1 VSSIRLPSEAVSDA
15 VLHLLAGPNGAGKS
29 TLVRD
34 VVAPVTFLPFVNAD
48 DLAALHWPGS
58 ELEHGHEASR
68 LARQT
73 REQLLALRRSFIA
86 ETVFSHASKLEL
98 VREARARGFRVT
110 LHVVMIPEELAVAR
124 VRARVHNNGHDVPE
138 EKVRGRIHRLWPLVT
153 EAIAIADE
161 SFVYE
166 NTSAGKPHRLIATFL
181 SGRISGKADW
191 PAWTPAPLQTLTR

>member
-1 VSSIRLPSEAVSDA
+1 VSDA

-48 DLAALHWPGS
+48 ELAALHWPGS
-58 ELEHGHEASR
+58 ELEHGHEASQ
-68 LARQT
+68 LARHV
-73 REQLLALRRSFIA
+73 REQMLANRKSFIT
-86 ETVFSHASKLEL
+86 ETVFSHPSKLQL
-98 VREARARGFRVT
+98 MRDAHSSGFRVT

-124 VRARVHNNGHDVPE
+124 VRARVHNSGHDVPE
-138 EKVRGRIHRLWPLVT
+138 QKVRARFHRLWPLVT
-153 EAIAIADE
+153 EAIALADE
-161 SFVYE
+161 SFVYD
-166 NTSAGKPHRLIATFL
+166 NTLAVNPHRLIATFL

>member
-1 VSSIRLPSEAVSDA
+1 VSDA

-124 VRARVHNNGHDVPE
+124 VRARVHNSGHDVDVPE
-138 EKVRGRIHRLWPLVT
+138 QKVRGRIHRLWPLVT

-161 SFVYE
+161 SFVYD